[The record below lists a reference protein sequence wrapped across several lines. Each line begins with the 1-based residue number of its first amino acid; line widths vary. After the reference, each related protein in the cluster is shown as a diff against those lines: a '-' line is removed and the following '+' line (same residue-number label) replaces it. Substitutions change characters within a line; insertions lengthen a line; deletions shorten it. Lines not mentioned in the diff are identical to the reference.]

1 MKTIKLLAFLTL
13 SISSISIINAQT
25 STTQSNNEGSID
37 DQFNYV
43 LRKSG
48 NFRGTNG
55 QMYEAVSRRMLLDL
69 QLHTSDSLKTLQAKL
84 DTSKSTINQQLSE
97 ISSLKTNLINTQL
110 DLDQTTLEKN
120 NMSMLG
126 VSMSKTSYSLLM
138 WSLIT
143 ALLTLLIIFIVR
155 FKNSNAITKAAKKSL
170 LEIEDAFEEH
180 RRTALER
187 EQKVRRQLQ
196 DELNKQKGG
205 N

>member
-25 STTQSNNEGSID
+25 STTQSINEGSID

-120 NMSMLG
+120 NMSLLG
-126 VSMSKTSYSLLM
+126 VSMSKTSYSMLM

-155 FKNSNAITKAAKKSL
+155 FKNSNAVTKAAKKSL

>member
-25 STTQSNNEGSID
+25 STTQSINEGSID

-120 NMSMLG
+120 NMSLLG
-126 VSMSKTSYSLLM
+126 VSMSKTSYSMLM

-155 FKNSNAITKAAKKSL
+155 FKNSNAVTRAAKKSL

>member
-13 SISSISIINAQT
+13 SISNISIINAQT
-25 STTQSNNEGSID
+25 STTQSINEGSID

-97 ISSLKTNLINTQL
+97 ISSLKANLINTQL

-120 NMSMLG
+120 NMSLLG
-126 VSMSKTSYSLLM
+126 VSMSKTSYNILM

-155 FKNSNAITKAAKKSL
+155 FKNSNAVTKAAKKSL
-170 LEIEDAFEEH
+170 LEIEDEYEEH

>member
-13 SISSISIINAQT
+13 SISNISIINAQT
-25 STTQSNNEGSID
+25 STTQSINEGSID

-84 DTSKSTINQQLSE
+84 DTSKSTLNQQLSE
-97 ISSLKTNLINTQL
+97 ISSLKANLINTKL

-120 NMSMLG
+120 NMSLLG
-126 VSMSKTSYSLLM
+126 VSMSKTSYSMLM

-155 FKNSNAITKAAKKSL
+155 FKNSNAVTKAAKKSL
-170 LEIEDAFEEH
+170 LEIEDEYEEH

>member
-13 SISSISIINAQT
+13 SISNISIINAQI
-25 STTQSNNEGSID
+25 STTQSINEGSIEN
-37 DQFNYV
+37 QFNYV

-84 DTSKSTINQQLSE
+84 DTSKSTLNQQLSE
-97 ISSLKTNLINTQL
+97 ISSLKANLINTQL

-120 NMSMLG
+120 NMSLLG
-126 VSMSKTSYSLLM
+126 VSMSKTSYNILM

-155 FKNSNAITKAAKKSL
+155 FKNSNAVTKAAKKSL
-170 LEIEDAFEEH
+170 LEIEDEFEEH

>member
-25 STTQSNNEGSID
+25 STTQSINEGSID

-69 QLHTSDSLKTLQAKL
+69 QLHTSDSLKTLQVKL

-120 NMSMLG
+120 NMSLLG
-126 VSMSKTSYSLLM
+126 VSMSKTSYSILM

-155 FKNSNAITKAAKKSL
+155 FKNSNAVTKAAKKSL

>member
-25 STTQSNNEGSID
+25 STTQSINEGSID

-120 NMSMLG
+120 NMSLLG
-126 VSMSKTSYSLLM
+126 VSMSKTSYSILM

-155 FKNSNAITKAAKKSL
+155 FKNSNAVTRAAKKSL

>member
-13 SISSISIINAQT
+13 SISNISIINAQT
-25 STTQSNNEGSID
+25 STTQSINEGSID

-97 ISSLKTNLINTQL
+97 ISSLKANLINTKL

-120 NMSMLG
+120 NMSLLG
-126 VSMSKTSYSLLM
+126 VSMSKTSYNILM

-155 FKNSNAITKAAKKSL
+155 FKNSNAVTKAAKKSL
-170 LEIEDAFEEH
+170 LEIEDEYEEH